1 MQIDAWGCV
10 VGFFVLAYFLIAAL
24 AGAVLF
30 LPAFRARTF
39 ASIKTMA
46 IGLARGLARVRAG
59 AGAACG
65 EASTLGA
72 GGWNALL
79 AGLAHHRIAVLVA
92 LVILVAPFFVAWLFR
107 NEARLV
113 AYDEEISEPNAQI
126 IALLAGEQLV
136 PPAPLP
142 PDVFITPEV
151 QSVRPLLAEASRNWE
166 LLTPEFRQR
175 LLIVYRIMR
184 EEHGYEMALL
194 EGYRSPERQNALA
207 AMGTGITNAK
217 AFQSYHQ
224 FGLAAD
230 SAFYRDGK
238 LVISEKDPWAM
249 RGYALYG
256 QMAEKLGLTWGG
268 RWTLLDFGHVE
279 LRGDRAPA
287 NRR

>member
-1 MQIDAWGCV
+1 ME
-10 VGFFVLAYFLIAAL
+10 FFVLAYFLIAAL

-30 LPAFRARTF
+30 LPAFRARAF
-39 ASIKTMA
+39 ASIRTAA
-46 IGLARGLARVRAG
+46 IGFARSLARVGAG
-59 AGAACG
+59 AGSAFGAA
-65 EASTLGA
+65 ATRGA
-72 GGWNALL
+72 GRWHAFL
-79 AGLAHHRIAVLVA
+79 ATLARHRAVALVA
-92 LVILVAPFFVAWLFR
+92 LAILVAPLFVAWLFR
-107 NEARLV
+107 NETRL
-113 AYDEEISEPNAQI
+113 ADYGEESGEPNALI

-151 QSVRPLLAEASRNWE
+151 LSVRPALAGASRNWDQ
-166 LLTPEFRQR
+166 LAPEFRQR
-175 LLIVYRIMR
+175 LLLAYRIMR
-184 EEHGYEMALL
+184 VDYGYELALL

-207 AMGTGITNAK
+207 AMGLGVTNAK

-238 LVISEKDPWAM
+238 LVISEKDSWAM

-256 QMAEKLGLTWGG
+256 QTAEKLGLIWGG

-279 LRGDRAPA
+279 LRSERAPA
-287 NRR
+287 SRR

>member
-1 MQIDAWGCV
+1 M
-10 VGFFVLAYFLIAAL
+10 
-24 AGAVLF
+24 LF

-39 ASIKTMA
+39 ASIRTVA
-46 IGLARGLARVRAG
+46 ISFTRGLARARVG
-59 AGAACG
+59 AGEAFG
-65 EASTLGA
+65 EASARGA
-72 GGWNALL
+72 GEWNALL
-79 AGLAHHRIAVLVA
+79 AALARHRVAA
-92 LVILVAPFFVAWLFR
+92 LVTLAILVAPFFVVWLFR
-107 NEARLV
+107 NDARL
-113 AYDEEISEPNAQI
+113 ADYDDENSEPNSQI

-142 PDVFITPEV
+142 PDVFVTPEV
-151 QSVRPLLAEASRNWE
+151 RSVRPALDGASRNWDQ
-166 LLTPEFRQR
+166 LTPEFRQR

-207 AMGTGITNAK
+207 AMGTGVTNAK

-238 LVISEKDPWAM
+238 LVISEKDPWAL

-256 QMAEKLGLTWGG
+256 QTAEKAGLTWGG
-268 RWTLLDFGHVE
+268 RWTMLDFGHVE
-279 LRGDRAPA
+279 LRDRTPA